1 MNNQQI
7 REASK
12 AGNSNWEVLQ
22 MVIDSGIEYPDA
34 VFKVSQALGMD
45 AEEVEEMETGYNEN
59 C

>member
-7 REASK
+7 REASN

-22 MVIDSGIEYPDA
+22 MVIDSGVEYPDA